1 MKIKN
6 LSKKI
11 SAVLLSLAILT
22 STLMLQ
28 TFSAF
33 AENVGGS
40 AVVPPST
47 VWNGTIAS
55 SFAGGDGTET
65 NPYQIATGEQL
76 ALLGKYVQDAN
87 ASYNSR
93 YYILNNSILLNN
105 SSADNWYEGSALN
118 KWSYGAGTATFN
130 GSLNGNGYVIRGIY
144 IKTNLKYVGLFPR
157 LNYHTTVKN
166 LGIESSYIETTNTG
180 GAAGGL
186 VGGITNYADG
196 DHIIENC
203 YVSDTV
209 TVKSA
214 GIAGGLIGNDE
225 VSVEGRTVRISNCYS
240 AAVVEGTRKAS
251 LIGFWYNAK
260 GLSVT
265 SSYATQSD
273 LKMLNPGTDTA
284 DKHSRLLNNTY
295 FTNCYTLGVNSIYVN
310 SDNPNYAFSGITQL
324 TSDKITGNEATVNM
338 AGFKFPRLWYARANE
353 YPVPSVFMH
362 LPPDTTKPTLTGAV
376 SSKTF
381 AIDSAAVVWP
391 LASDDISTPDDMVY
405 NLYVSEMQINDLG
418 GIKPYGSYVGL
429 DDAIVDG
436 LEAGKKYY
444 FAVVAVDNAG
454 NESDKI
460 TGEYTHT
467 KWESINVWDGTVADE
482 LILGTGTISNPYKIT
497 SAKELAYL
505 VNLSNSEN
513 AKETKNKNYILTV
526 DIDLTGKEWAVGT
539 SDDISENAFFGTFD
553 GNGHIIKGLYIDKN
567 AKKYNGLFAGLN
579 ENATVKNL
587 GVDNVNIKAVDE
599 GYAGAFAGGR
609 SSKSKNDGV
618 IIQYSYIGGE
628 GVIEGAYS
636 GGFIGTAEAKTTFI
650 SCYSKAEPNGKNAA
664 GTFVGNHAVDKVE
677 IIVNGSYST
686 SKLPLVAKTGKK
698 AIVTY
703 ENSYTTGKD
712 AKGLASITLENMNGD
727 KAKSYMS
734 TFDFANV
741 WHTREDDTPT
751 LSLFVPANIWD
762 GSVASSFSGG
772 DGSENN
778 PYLIADASQL
788 ALLGTYV
795 QNNNAAYNTT
805 SKYYKLTNDIIL
817 NDVSTSEWYTKQG
830 LNEWIYGASN
840 STTFNSNLN
849 GNGHIIKGIY
859 IKTDKKYAGLFPR
872 LGYHTTIKN
881 LGIELSYIESSLN
894 NSSAGSFAGSTSNW
908 ADGDHVIDSCYS
920 ADTVIIKS
928 SFAGGIFG
936 ANEMSTQNFKV
947 KIKNC
952 YSSSK
957 LNGIKKN
964 GSFIGNC
971 WRIDHLNIQTSYATQ
986 SGIDLTNNH
995 KDGGNYNDNFKNCY
1009 TTGTNTR
1016 GYANIKVVKE
1026 SEITGN
1032 NAKDTLKGFS
1042 FANKNNPTN
1051 TWYTRY
1057 GKTPHL
1063 TIFNT
1068 SVMDFESPEFK
1079 DGKIEALE
1087 KTGISITIT
1096 WPEAIDNYTPSAF
1109 MEYSIYYSDS
1119 EITSANIKNAKK
1131 LGNSGSER
1139 EITLTGLQLGDKV
1152 YFAVCAVDQA
1162 GNAVYLY
1169 ADKAIKT
1176 ERTKLSKVWSGN
1188 VARSFDFG
1196 DGSAENPYII
1206 TNAEQLAY
1214 LMENLGDNTKNKY
1227 YAIENNIILNDV
1239 TAENWT
1245 KGEPNEWIYG
1255 TDEYDY
1261 SPFYGTLDGRG
1272 HIISGLYI
1280 NLVAKQAGLFVE
1292 VGGSATIQNLGII
1305 DSYISINN
1313 DKTNCYAGAFSG
1325 GRNSK
1330 ADGDGEVKLIRCFVA
1345 QSVTV
1350 YAQTENNKCSALAAG
1365 FIGKL
1370 QQGQGE
1376 ASKAKTL
1383 LQDCYSGVEVYGTKD
1398 SCLFLGD
1405 CYAKDGAV
1413 NLERCFSILLNT
1425 RWVYDWYDKNKDM
1438 DTVVYH
1444 DCYSPDI
1451 SEEGLQKTDIVK
1463 MLGKD
1468 AKIYMSALDFE
1479 NIWTTATEAPRLKV
1493 FGNHP
1498 EYALK
1503 RTPVTIS
1510 FDTDGAGEIEPIIG
1524 LVGNTLELPT
1534 VKRSGYIFKGWN
1546 IYPNFPYPIDTFP
1559 AYDITLKADWQD
1571 LSVLRVNF
1579 ESYPYKNAGE
1589 DGLGYD
1595 YELYRPGI
1603 AGYNTKYVHAGG
1615 YSMHRI
1621 GTLDTEQ
1628 SFQLFD
1634 VNSAPLEVGKN
1645 YQLTMWVYADDIT
1658 SGSIQLESSDRI
1670 KISKKSTV
1678 ITTVTDV
1685 KSLKKG
1691 EWQEVTVNFTVE
1703 NKYLLIRTSGSNSL
1717 YFDDIAIYSDSSVGN
1732 GKSPRTGESNAI
1744 VVCLSIFAV
1753 SAVLMIIVIVI
1764 KKKKISEVCNL

>member
-47 VWNGTIAS
+47 VWNGSVAN
-55 SFAGGDGTET
+55 SFAGGDGSET

-76 ALLGKYVQDAN
+76 ALLGKYVQDAD
-87 ASYNSR
+87 ASYNSKH
-93 YYILNNSILLNN
+93 YILNNSILLND
-105 SSADNWYEGSALN
+105 SSANNWYEGTALN

-144 IKTNLKYVGLFPR
+144 IKTNLNYVGLFPR
-157 LNYHTTVKN
+157 LNYHTTIKN
-166 LGIESSYIETTNTG
+166 LGIESSYIETTNAN

-186 VGGITNYADG
+186 AGSINSWADG
-196 DHIIENC
+196 DHIIESC

-214 GIAGGLIGNDE
+214 IYAGGLIGNDE
-225 VSVEGRTVRISNCYS
+225 VKEGGKTVRISNCYS
-240 AAVVEGTRKAS
+240 AAAIEGSMKAS
-251 LIGFWYNAK
+251 LIGFWYYAK
-260 GLSVT
+260 GLSVI

-284 DKHSRLLNNTY
+284 DKRSRLLNNTY
-295 FTNCYTLGVNSIYVN
+295 FTNCYTLGVNSIYLN
-310 SDNPNYAFSGITQL
+310 SDSGITQL
-324 TSDKITGNEATVNM
+324 TSDKITGNEAAVNM
-338 AGFKFPRLWYARANE
+338 VGFKFPRLWYVRANE

-362 LPPDTTKPTLTGAV
+362 LPPDTVKPTITGTV

-381 AIDSAAVVWP
+381 ATNSAAVMWP
-391 LASDDISTPDDMVY
+391 LASDDVSTPDDMVY
-405 NLYVSEMQINDLG
+405 NLYVSETPIKDLG
-418 GIKPYGSYVGL
+418 GVKPYGSYVGL

-436 LEAGKKYY
+436 LEVGKKYY

-467 KWESINVWDGTVADE
+467 KWEPINVWDGTVADE
-482 LILGTGTISNPYKIT
+482 LILGAGTVSNPYKIT

-526 DIDLTGKEWAVGT
+526 DIDLAGKEWEAGT
-539 SDDISENAFFGTFD
+539 SNDISENAFFGTFD

-567 AKKYNGLFAGLN
+567 AKKFNGLFAGLN

-587 GVDNVNIKAVDE
+587 GVDNVNIKAGDE
-599 GYAGAFAGGR
+599 GYAGALAGGR

-628 GVIEGAYS
+628 SVIEGAYS

-686 SKLPLVAKTGKK
+686 SKLQLVAKTGKK
-698 AIVTY
+698 TIVTY

-712 AKGLASITLENMNGD
+712 AKGLASIALENMNGD
-727 KAKSYMS
+727 KAKIYMS

-751 LSLFVPANIWD
+751 LSLFVSADFWD
-762 GSVASSFSGG
+762 GSVASEFAGG

-778 PYLIADASQL
+778 PYLIDDASQL

-795 QNNNAAYNTT
+795 QNNNTTYNT
-805 SKYYKLTNDIIL
+805 SCKYYKLTNDIIL

-840 STTFNSNLN
+840 STAFNSNLN

-859 IKTDKKYAGLFPR
+859 IKTDKKYAGLFPK
-872 LGYHTTIKN
+872 LNYHTTIKN

-894 NSSAGSFAGSTSNW
+894 GSNAGPFAGSTNAW
-908 ADGDHVIDSCYS
+908 ADGDHKIESCYS

-928 SFAGGIFG
+928 SYAGGILG
-936 ANEMSTQNFKV
+936 ANEMPEGIFKV

-957 LNGIKKN
+957 LDGNIKN

-971 WRIDHLNIQTSYATQ
+971 WRINHLNIQASYATQ

-1032 NAKDTLKGFS
+1032 SAKDTLQGFG
-1042 FANKNNPTN
+1042 FADKSNPTN

-1068 SVMDFESPEFK
+1068 SVMDFESPKYK

-1109 MEYSIYYSDS
+1109 MEYAIYYSDS

-1162 GNAVYLY
+1162 GNAAYLY

-1176 ERTKLSKVWSGN
+1176 ERTKSNNVWSGN
-1188 VARSFDFG
+1188 AARCFDFG

-1206 TNAEQLAY
+1206 ANAEQLAY
-1214 LMENLGDNTKNKY
+1214 LMENLGSNTKNKY
-1227 YAIENNIILNDV
+1227 YAIENDITLNDV
-1239 TAENWT
+1239 TAKNWSNGDP
-1245 KGEPNEWIYG
+1245 KEWIYG

-1261 SPFYGTLDGRG
+1261 SPFYGTLDGKG
-1272 HIISGLYI
+1272 HVIKGLYI
-1280 NLVAKQAGLFVE
+1280 NSEAKLAGLFVE
-1292 VGGSATIQNLGII
+1292 VGGNATIQNLGIT

-1325 GRNSK
+1325 CRNSE
-1330 ADGDGEVKLIRCFVA
+1330 ADGDGEVKFIRCFVT
-1345 QSVTV
+1345 QSVSV
-1350 YAQTENNKCSALAAG
+1350 YAQTTNEDKCMAMAAG
-1365 FIGKL
+1365 FIGGV

-1376 ASKAKTL
+1376 ANNAKTL
-1383 LQDCYSGVEVYGTKD
+1383 LQDCYSGVDVYGTKD

-1405 CYAKDGAV
+1405 CYAKDGAI
-1413 NLERCFSILLNT
+1413 NLKRCFSILLNY
-1425 RWVYDWYDKNKDM
+1425 RWAYDWYDKNTDM

-1444 DCYSPDI
+1444 DCYSPDV
-1451 SEEGLQKTDIVK
+1451 SEEGLQRIDILK

-1479 NIWTTATEAPRLKV
+1479 NIWTTATEAPMLKV

-1503 RTPVTIS
+1503 RTPVTVS
-1510 FDTDGAGEIEPIIG
+1510 FDTGGAGEIEPIVG
-1524 LVGNTLELPT
+1524 LVDDKLELPI

-1546 IYPNFPYPIDTFP
+1546 IYTNFPYPIDTFP

-1571 LSVLRVNF
+1571 LALLRVDF
-1579 ESYPYKNAGE
+1579 ESYPYTVAGE
-1589 DGLGYD
+1589 DGLGED
-1595 YELYRPGI
+1595 HELYRPGI
-1603 AGYNTKYVHAGG
+1603 AGYNTNYVHAGG
-1615 YSMHRI
+1615 YSLHRI

-1678 ITTVTDV
+1678 ITTVADV
-1685 KSLKKG
+1685 KNLKKG
-1691 EWQEVTVNFTVE
+1691 EWQEVTVNFTAE

-1717 YFDDIAIYSDSSVGN
+1717 YFDDIAIYSLDGKGN
-1732 GKSPRTGESNAI
+1732 INSFVKTGESNAI

-1764 KKKKISEVCNL
+1764 KKKKNSEVCNL